1 MSSFLVG
8 VRLAAVLLSAL
19 VLQTAFFANARVAG
33 VSFDL
38 LLTLAIAAGLTGGP
52 ERGAVF
58 GFLAGLGVDLLVVGT
73 PFGLAALAYALT
85 GYVTGLLNEAVVR
98 SARSLVILIAIA
110 GGLFGT
116 AVYVVVGELFGEP
129 LFSDPDLLRIA
140 VVVSIGCGL
149 FVLPCRSVMRWA
161 WSGDE
166 RSRAA
171 LT

>member
-1 MSSFLVG
+1 MSSFLVA
-8 VRLAAVLLSAL
+8 VRVAAVLLSAI
-19 VLQTAFFANARVAG
+19 VLQTGFFANARVGGA
-33 VSFDL
+33 SFDL

-52 ERGAVF
+52 ERGAVV
-58 GFLAGLGVDLLVVGT
+58 GFLAGLGVDLLVVDT

-98 SARSLVILIAIA
+98 SARTLVVLIAVA

-129 LFSDPDLLRIA
+129 LFSDPDLVRIT
-140 VVVSIGCGL
+140 VVVALGCGL
-149 FVLPCRSVMRWA
+149 LILPCRAVMRWA
-161 WSGDE
+161 WHADD
-166 RSRAA
+166 RPRAA